1 MSKTKNS
8 KFIAEIQARI
18 AKHGY
23 ADITRAAGH
32 LYIPDQARAAADG
45 SAQQNAEF
53 HFRLTD
59 ETKDD
64 FNTVFKS
71 SGWNTA
77 VWEANPL
84 VTAQHPYLDSTD
96 TKLFIGRGTYL
107 TKAGQEIFIG
117 VDLQRNGNEVAED
130 VRQKLIEKIWQ
141 CCSVYARIHDY
152 RYGDQSLGEDPNV
165 IYFTNQTL
173 LAVGIV
179 GRGSNSNSN
188 LVALSS
194 SEQNPPAEEEE
205 PKDPPADPPAEEEE
219 DNMEEQRMTQ
229 LSELKSFQSRVN
241 ILKSKLIA

>member
-1 MSKTKNS
+1 MSKEKNK

-23 ADITRAAGH
+23 ADVTRTAGH
-32 LYIPDQARAAADG
+32 LYFPDQARAAADG
-45 SAQQNAEF
+45 SSQEAEF

-64 FNTVFKS
+64 FGTVFKS

-77 VWEANPL
+77 VWESNPL
-84 VTAQHPYLDSTD
+84 VTAQHPLLDTTD

-107 TKAGQEIFIG
+107 TKT
-117 VDLQRNGNEVAED
+117 GNEIYIGINLQKSGNDVAED

-152 RYGDQSLGEDPNV
+152 RYGDESLGEDPNTL
-165 IYFTNQTL
+165 YFINQTL

-179 GRGSNSNSN
+179 GRGSNANSN
-188 LVALSS
+188 LVAMR
-194 SEQNPPAEEEE
+194 SEDPEDSKTEPPT
-205 PKDPPADPPAEEEE
+205 PPPADPPKEDEE
-219 DNMEEQRMTQ
+219 DDMEEQRMSQ
-229 LSELKSFQSRVN
+229 LADLKTFQSRVN